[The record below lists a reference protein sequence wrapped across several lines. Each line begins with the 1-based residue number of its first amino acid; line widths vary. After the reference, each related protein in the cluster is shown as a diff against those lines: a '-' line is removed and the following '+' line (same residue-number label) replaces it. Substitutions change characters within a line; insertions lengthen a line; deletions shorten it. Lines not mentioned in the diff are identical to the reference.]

1 MIVLNTEATYNLM
14 EKSKIKCKGCGKM
27 SEVKS
32 NGRYS
37 RKYCDKCSADNK
49 KYYDNLHLVKIGDCE
64 ECD

>member
-1 MIVLNTEATYNLM
+1 M
-14 EKSKIKCKGCGKM
+14 EKSKIKCEGCGKM

-49 KYYDNLHLVKIGDCE
+49 KYYENLHLVKIGDCE